1 MKPSLLLASFLSGLA
16 LLAAVFAT
24 GCASSE
30 RMNRLGWDSDSYSA
44 PKSSRISGGRFDD
57 AVVKL
62 RTPVGLQDRQV
73 NVWPFCT
80 VNSRY
85 VSILWPFIDWDEF
98 GMAVRPFYNQEGNEY
113 SILFPLCAWNP
124 VNGDGW
130 ALNTYW
136 DDDCFGM
143 FPLFHVGKEPGSF
156 WFAGPF
162 LGEKESFG
170 VVPLF
175 FFGEKLGIV
184 GPVWW
189 DRSDMSTMPEKTFL
203 PFACGVFPLFWK
215 VADTNALLP
224 LYLKTPG
231 SFYSPLLWMEK
242 DVDEDGKTTWA
253 DGQYM
258 FLGYWRDAWKRH
270 GFFPFYNVDNGD
282 GEFNHVLLWWWDHN
296 DPDCGFFPLA
306 WFDKDGGFVL
316 PFGGWE
322 KNSATGMDGKTEEW
336 TEGNILLLGYWGR
349 YAWGAFPFFRGS
361 SQASDMKYVGPI
373 WWAYNSSER
382 EYGFFPFFRVERSH
396 DETNLSYLFP
406 AYYWEKSDCGSEFN
420 SIPFARKDYEYPAYR
435 DLASEYERRYLLYD
449 RYRAVRRRFNNA
461 PSRDDYIPYWF
472 YSESFRADKAKLM
485 EEEDLSEKEAG
496 TTLDNEIVSTSE
508 ERSDALLPFF
518 EWSRSDDGNSELS
531 FLCYLLDFE
540 RTKSSPKNYYHR
552 TETSYSNSILWH
564 ILFSQG
570 GKETKNRFGLTETS
584 EHLNFL
590 GFFPWY
596 STETKYDPGTV
607 YGGFYRFASS
617 CVDEYL
623 KRADAPD
630 EEESGKASAERMLNG
645 LVQNQYMLKFSPA
658 PDTKPDRLPQL
669 RQIDS
674 GPFALSNEEIFRIC
688 GIDRMLS
695 GEMTAKEA
703 EDMAKTIMDAVISEV
718 RDNGR
723 ETSTAACFLP
733 LFLSYRETLEK
744 SGEKSVVSTETYT
757 PLSYCESGRDG
768 VDFSLLLGLL
778 GHYTDETTNRKRN
791 GFGSTEKSASVLTLI
806 RGGRESYPTFE
817 DYYVTL
823 TLEDFAEEL
832 GSNRQNTA
840 NPITAEFARARITNA
855 CGNVLTL
862 NGITPEFQDAVTRYR
877 DSDRTEADTQAML
890 DAVVEMENAIF
901 KGEAVETY
909 GGFYPFFF
917 WDKNY
922 TELNGEVSGI
932 SKSWFILPLL
942 SGGSSSPNGSSL
954 GILCPL
960 LYFGATQNH
969 DADIPHPGRIIPA
982 DANALQASH
991 SIDPVRGETDHYALF
1006 LVGTGDETFVQW
1018 KEGTDKLV
1026 SGLYGTLYQM
1036 NDTYGI
1042 SRLSPDEIAQ
1052 KAAESQKLSDRD
1064 HTYADHWHAVLGQ
1077 VDQVMAK
1084 LGMKPL
1090 DRKMPLCD
1098 SIPPVLQAIAAEY
1111 VQPRTVT
1118 SYHTGWGLSSATF
1131 ECKETGDYQSKVFF
1145 GLVSNSQKLG
1155 EKEHKSVL
1163 GYLYNMDTDGVNTR
1177 KFIFPFITTKDAP
1190 GFHEWSFLGGLFERS
1205 EENGKT
1211 GGRIFFFP
1219 YGHQPGEE
1227 DEE

>member
-1 MKPSLLLASFLSGLA
+1 MKKSHIITSLLSALAVLA
-16 LLAAVFAT
+16 LVLTT

-44 PKSSRISGGRFDD
+44 PKSSRISGGKFDD
-57 AVVKL
+57 ALVSL
-62 RTPVGLQDRQV
+62 RTPVSLQDRQV

-85 VSILWPFIDWDEF
+85 VSVLWPFIDWDDF

-136 DDDCFGM
+136 DDDCYGM
-143 FPLFHVGKEPGSF
+143 FPLFHVGREPGSF

-162 LGEKESFG
+162 LGAKESFG

-175 FFGEKLGIV
+175 FFGEDLGIV

-189 DRSDMSTMPEKTFL
+189 DRSDMSTMPETPLL
-203 PFACGVFPLFWK
+203 PFACGFFPLFWK

-224 LYLKTPG
+224 LYLKTPS
-231 SFYSPLLWMEK
+231 SFYSLPLWMEK
-242 DVDEDGKTTWA
+242 GVDDEGKTTWT
-253 DGQYM
+253 DGQYL

-270 GFFPFYNVDNGD
+270 GFFPFYNVDNGN

-322 KNSATGMDGKTEEW
+322 KNYATGMDGETEEW

-349 YAWGAFPFFRGS
+349 NAWGVFPFFRGS
-361 SQASDMKYVGPI
+361 SQTSDMKYVGPA
-373 WWAYNSSER
+373 WWAYDSDQR
-382 EYGFFPFFRVERSH
+382 EYGFFPFFRVERSRG
-396 DETNLSYLFP
+396 ETDLSYLFP
-406 AYYWEKSDCGSEFN
+406 AYYWSKDEYGSEFN
-420 SIPFARKDYEYPAYR
+420 SIPFARKDYDYPAFR

-449 RYRAVRRRFNNA
+449 TYRAVRRRFNNA
-461 PSRDDYIPYWF
+461 SSRSDYITNWY
-472 YSESFRADKAKLM
+472 YSDSFRADRAKLM
-485 EEEDLSEKEAG
+485 EEEGLTAQEAG
-496 TTLDNEIVSTSE
+496 NRLDDQIVSTSE
-508 ERSDALLPFF
+508 IRSDAILPFF
-518 EWSRSDDGNSELS
+518 EWTRSDDGNRELS
-531 FLCYLLDFE
+531 FLCYLFDFE
-540 RTKSSPKNYYHR
+540 RTESAPRSYYRR
-552 TETSYSNSILWH
+552 TTTSYSNSILWH

-570 GKETKNRFGLTETS
+570 GREIVNRFGLPETS
-584 EHLNFL
+584 SHLNVL

-596 STETKYDPGTV
+596 SSETKYEFGSV
-607 YGGFYRFASS
+607 YNGFYQFASG
-617 CVDEYL
+617 CVDDYL
-623 KRADAPD
+623 RRAEMPD
-630 EEESGKASAERMLNG
+630 DSEESRIWAKNLFNELTQRRFILN
-645 LVQNQYMLKFSPA
+645 FSPA
-658 PDTKPDRLPQL
+658 PGAKQNTVPQL
-669 RQIDS
+669 SVIDS
-674 GPFALSNEEIFRIC
+674 GPFALSNEEVFRLC
-688 GIDRMLS
+688 GIDRAIS

-703 EDMAKTIMDAVISEV
+703 ETMAKTIMDAVISEV
-718 RDNGR
+718 RDSGT
-723 ETSTAACFLP
+723 ETSTDLCFLP
-733 LFLSYRETLEK
+733 LFLSMRETLDK
-744 SGEKSVVSTETYT
+744 AGEKTTLSSETYT
-757 PLSYCESGRDG
+757 LLSHYENDKDG

-778 GHYTDETTNRKRN
+778 GHYTDETVNRKRN
-791 GFGSTEKSASVLTLI
+791 GFGSTERSGSLLTLI
-806 RGGRESYPTFE
+806 RSGRESYPTFD
-817 DYYVTL
+817 DYNISVS
-823 TLEDFAEEL
+823 LEAFADAL
-832 GSNRQNTA
+832 DSNRQNAA
-840 NPITAEFARARITNA
+840 NPLAAEFARARVSQA
-855 CGNVLTL
+855 CEKVLML
-862 NGITPEFQDAVTRYR
+862 NGITPAFRDAVTRYR
-877 DSDRTEADTQAML
+877 DGDRTEADAQAVL
-890 DAVVEMENAIF
+890 EAVVDMENAVF

-917 WDKNY
+917 WDKNF
-922 TELNGEVSGI
+922 TELNGEESDVSR
-932 SKSWFILPLL
+932 SWFVLPLL
-942 SGGSSSPNGSSL
+942 SGGSSSPEGSSL

-969 DADIPHPGRIIPA
+969 DAEIPHPGRIIPA

-991 SIDPVRGETDHYALF
+991 TIDPIRGETDHYALF
-1006 LVGTGDETFVQW
+1006 LVGTGDETFAQW

-1036 NDTYGI
+1036 NGTYGI
-1042 SRLSPDEIAQ
+1042 ARLTPAELAQ
-1052 KAAESQKLSDRD
+1052 KAPAPTKQSDYGNEFAR
-1064 HTYADHWHAVLGQ
+1064 WNAVLGQ
-1077 VDQVMAK
+1077 VDQAMES

-1090 DRKMPLCD
+1090 DRETPLRD
-1098 SIPPVLQAIAAEY
+1098 SIPPVLRAIAAEY
-1111 VQPRTVT
+1111 VQMRTVT
-1118 SYHTGWGLSSATF
+1118 SYHTGWGLSSASF

-1155 EKEHKSVL
+1155 EQEHKSVL

-1205 EENGKT
+1205 EENGQT

-1219 YGHQPGEE
+1219 YGHQPGE
-1227 DEE
+1227 D